1 MSKLATA
8 QPLNTFLAQILCAV
22 PIGSKLSV
30 ERLALAIRMP
40 ERTVRTAIR
49 SLGYGGFLVNGVE
62 LCPGAWQITPLANLW
77 SEMPVRRTRLGVPTN
92 VAAS

>member
-22 PIGSKLSV
+22 TIGSLFV
-30 ERLALAIRMP
+30 ERLALAIRMQ
-40 ERTVRTAIR
+40 ERTIRTAIR
-49 SLGYGGFLVNGVE
+49 SLGYGGFLVDGVE
-62 LCPGAWQITPLANLW
+62 LCPGAWQTTPLANLW
-77 SEMPVRRTRLGVPTN
+77 SEIPACRARLGTPRS

>member
-8 QPLNTFLAQILCAV
+8 QPLNTFPAQILCAV

-30 ERLALAIRMP
+30 ERLALATRMP
-40 ERTVRTAIR
+40 ERAVRAAIR
-49 SLGYGGFLVNGVE
+49 SGYGGFLVNGVE
-62 LCPGAWQITPLANLW
+62 LCPRAWQITPLTDLC
-77 SEMPVRRTRLGVPTN
+77 SEMPAGRTRLGVPTN

>member
-8 QPLNTFLAQILCAV
+8 QPLNTFLVQILCAV

-30 ERLALAIRMP
+30 ERLARAIRMS

-49 SLGYGGFLVNGVE
+49 SLRYGRLLVNGVD
-62 LCPGAWQITPLANLW
+62 LCAEAGQTTPLAGLC
-77 SEMPVRRTRLGVPTN
+77 SEMPARRTKRGVPTN